1 MRDRPQR
8 NSGSAYSFVISEK
21 QVGIRRRIM
30 GNPQNRENGPA
41 EPLSPILPDD
51 VEDAAAAVLKAACEA
66 ELRLATA
73 ESCTGGLLASL
84 LTDVEGASHAFERGF
99 AVYSE
104 EAKCELLGIRR
115 EQIDAC
121 GAVSRE
127 VAIAMAEGAIG
138 QSHADIALAITGFAG
153 AGAEGDEAG
162 LVHFAAARRNGATVH
177 RVEHFGDIGRGP
189 VRIKSL
195 RVALEMM
202 GDAIGHS

>member
-1 MRDRPQR
+1 
-8 NSGSAYSFVISEK
+8 
-21 QVGIRRRIM
+21 M
-30 GNPQNRENGPA
+30 GKPQNRETKSA
-41 EPLSPILPDD
+41 ETLSPILPED

-104 EAKCELLGIRR
+104 DAKCELLGIRR
-115 EQIDAC
+115 EQIDVC

-127 VAIAMAEGAIG
+127 VAIAMAEGAIE
-138 QSHADIALAITGFAG
+138 QSHADITLAITGFAG
-153 AGAEGDEAG
+153 PSTEGDEAG
-162 LVHFAAARRNGATVH
+162 LVHFAVARRNGATAH

-202 GDAIGHS
+202 GEAIDHF